1 MSKKRTRNETKFRA
15 TESKD
20 GRFSPKLDKAT
31 SERFIRYCKMM
42 DLNKTITAS
51 TAINYW
57 LDAEERKAL
66 EEKSKEELIELI
78 LRR

>member
-1 MSKKRTRNETKFRA
+1 MSETRTRNETKFRTTA
-15 TESKD
+15 SKD

-31 SERFIRYCKMM
+31 SERLIRYCEMM

-51 TAINYW
+51 TAVNYW
-57 LDAEERKAL
+57 LDAVERKTL